1 MSSALVGAPYSEQVK
16 NMTSR
21 VLLFSSSERVFPYE
35 IDKEIDTTLTS
46 DSGQFDPKTIIR
58 TVGFTQEPS
67 VLFTGETFFDD
78 NIRYDEENRKEK
90 INNAVSRLVNEFQ
103 FYDYSQDSENSFWKI
118 VDEIAASSFSILGAA
133 LQDIVIKFYNSP
145 NILCS
150 VAICL
155 CNFDLI
161 QTEEWGPMILISL
174 LNHKND
180 TVKEYATMLL
190 DNWNDST
197 LLPILK
203 NIDCHAAWLRAYM
216 DSVIAKLE
224 G

>member
-78 NIRYDEENRKEK
+78 NIRYDEENRKENRRVK
-90 INNAVSRLVNEFQ
+90 SR
-103 FYDYSQDSENSFWKI
+103 
-118 VDEIAASSFSILGAA
+118 
-133 LQDIVIKFYNSP
+133 
-145 NILCS
+145 
-150 VAICL
+150 
-155 CNFDLI
+155 
-161 QTEEWGPMILISL
+161 
-174 LNHKND
+174 
-180 TVKEYATMLL
+180 
-190 DNWNDST
+190 
-197 LLPILK
+197 
-203 NIDCHAAWLRAYM
+203 
-216 DSVIAKLE
+216 
-224 G
+224 

>member
-1 MSSALVGAPYSEQVK
+1 MSSALVGTPYSEQAK

-21 VLLFSSSERVFPYE
+21 VLLFSSSDRVFPYE

-46 DSGQFDPKTIIR
+46 DSSQFDPKTIIR

-67 VLFTGETFFDD
+67 ALFTGETFFDD

-90 INNAVSRLVNEFQ
+90 INNAVSRLVGEFQ

-133 LQDIVIKFYNSP
+133 LQNIVIKFYDSP
-145 NILCS
+145 NILCA

-155 CNFDLI
+155 CSFDLI
-161 QTEEWGPMILISL
+161 QAEEWGPMILISL
-174 LNHKND
+174 LNHKSD